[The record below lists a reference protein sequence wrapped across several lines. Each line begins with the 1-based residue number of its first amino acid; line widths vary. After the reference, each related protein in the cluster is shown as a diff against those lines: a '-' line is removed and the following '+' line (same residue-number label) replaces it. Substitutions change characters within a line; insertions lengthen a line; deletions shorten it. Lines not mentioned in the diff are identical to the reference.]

1 MRTWIA
7 AFLAFVL
14 LAVLPGCPEESGDE
28 DEKLPDI
35 NGPMAPDNLRVWN
48 QADSIRIEWTQPR
61 KNDNIFNR
69 DLLGFL
75 ILRSEGEA
83 DHTQPSR
90 EERFEVGDTL
100 GAQIAIAVIDTEP
113 VGDLEREF
121 YFIDDTVTP
130 GVTYHYQIF
139 CFDEMPNYSDPIPFE
154 GTAGGLAQARLT
166 HTQTVLEDGR
176 LLLTGGIGFGGPLDS
191 AEIFDP
197 ATGEFSLLSDRMA
210 KTRFGH
216 AATLLADGRVLVTGG
231 YEEGFAQILDSAE
244 IFDPGTGTFRLL
256 KADMIHGRALHTATL
271 LPDGTVLIV
280 GGTDGTLGFEFA
292 EIFDPVTETFTAVAD
307 TMTTPRF
314 AHTATLMTGP
324 STGRVL
330 IAGGL
335 DGFATA
341 DTATWYTTATEDFGR
356 FVTVP
361 DDEEDPMARGRMY
374 HSGTL
379 LGDGSVVFA
388 GGFSGETSAG
398 DPIDS
403 IEVFDPTTGEFSEAA
418 TLAHARSGHQAAL
431 DADGR
436 VVIVGGIDPVLEI
449 LETSEIYDPA
459 NGQVLPGPT
468 LNVARTVAQLSVL
481 ADGSLFITG
490 GNASSDP
497 FLPAPLSTAE
507 ILEPGASA
515 WTLWPAP

>member
-1 MRTWIA
+1 MRIWIA
-7 AFLAFVL
+7 AFLAFFV
-14 LAVLPGCPEESGDE
+14 LAVLPGCPEEPGDE

-35 NGPMAPDNLRVWN
+35 NGPMPPDNLRVWN
-48 QADSIRIEWTQPR
+48 QADSVRIEWTQPR
-61 KNDNIFNR
+61 KDDNIFNR

-75 ILRSEGEA
+75 ILRTEGEA

-90 EERFEVGDTL
+90 EERFETGDTL
-100 GAQIAIAVIDTEP
+100 GAQTAIAVIDTEP

-139 CFDEMPNYSDPIPFE
+139 SFDEMPNYSDPIPFE
-154 GTAGGLAQARLT
+154 ATAGGLAQARLT
-166 HTQTVLEDGR
+166 HTQTVLDDGR

-197 ATGEFSLLSDRMA
+197 STGEFTLLSDRMA

-216 AATLLADGRVLVTGG
+216 AATLLADGRVLATGG
-231 YEEGFAQILDSAE
+231 YEQGFAAILDSAE
-244 IFDPGTGTFRLL
+244 IFDPATGLFRSV

-280 GGTDGTLGFEFA
+280 GGTDGTLGFKFA
-292 EIFDPVTETFTAVAD
+292 EIFDPATETFTAVAD

-314 AHTATLMTGP
+314 AHTATSMTGAQG
-324 STGRVL
+324 GRVL

-335 DGFATA
+335 DGFATS
-341 DTATWYTTATEDFGR
+341 DTATWYTAAIKDFGR
-356 FVTVP
+356 FVSIP
-361 DDEEDPMARGRMY
+361 SDEEDPMARGRMY
-374 HSGTL
+374 HSATL
-379 LGDGSVVFA
+379 LDGGSVVFA

-403 IEVFDPTTGEFSEAA
+403 IEVFDPATGEFAETAH
-418 TLAHARSGHQAAL
+418 LAQPRSGHQAAL
-431 DADGR
+431 DADGT
-436 VVIVGGIDPVLEI
+436 VVIVGGIDPALEI
-449 LETSEIYDPA
+449 LETSEIYDPDA
-459 NGQVLPGPT
+459 AQVLPGPT
-468 LNVARTVAQLSVL
+468 LNVARTVAQMSVL
-481 ADGSLFITG
+481 GDGRLLITG

-497 FLPAPLSTAE
+497 FLPAPISTAE

-515 WTLWPAP
+515 WSLWPAP

>member
-1 MRTWIA
+1 MRIRIA
-7 AFLAFVL
+7 AVLAFVL
-14 LAVLPGCPEESGDE
+14 LAVLPGCPEEPGDE

-35 NGPMAPDNLRVWN
+35 NGPLTPEDLRVWN
-48 QADSIRIEWTQPR
+48 QSDSIRIEWVQPR
-61 KNDNIFNR
+61 KNDSIFNR

-75 ILRSEGEA
+75 ILRAEGEA

-90 EERFEVGDTL
+90 EDRFEEGDAL
-100 GAQIAIAVIDTEP
+100 GTQTAIAVIETEP

-139 CFDEMPNYSDPIPFE
+139 SFDEMPNYSDPIPFE
-154 GTAGGLAQARLT
+154 ATAGGLAQARLT
-166 HTQTVLEDGR
+166 HAQTLLDDGR
-176 LLLTGGIGFGGPLDS
+176 LLLTGGVGFGGPLDS
-191 AEIFDP
+191 AEVFDP

-231 YEEGFAQILDSAE
+231 YEEGFAAILDSAE
-244 IFDPGTGTFRLL
+244 IFDPATGVFRLL
-256 KADMIHGRALHTATL
+256 KADMIHGRALHSATL

-292 EIFDPVTETFTAVAD
+292 EIFDPATETFTAVAD

-314 AHTATLMTGP
+314 AHTATLMTGAQ
-324 STGRVL
+324 SGRVL

-335 DGFATA
+335 DGFATSE
-341 DTATWYTTATEDFGR
+341 TATWYTVATKDFGR
-356 FVTVP
+356 FVAVP

-374 HSGTL
+374 HSATL
-379 LGDGSVVFA
+379 TGDGTVVFA

-403 IEVFDPTTGEFSEAA
+403 IEVFDPATGLFEEAA
-418 TLAHARSGHQAAL
+418 TLSRARSGHQAAL

-436 VVIVGGIDPVLEI
+436 VVIVGGIDPALEI
-449 LETSEIYDPA
+449 LDTSEIYDPIA
-459 NGQVLPGPT
+459 AQVLPGPM

-481 ADGSLFITG
+481 DDARMFVSG

-507 ILEPGASA
+507 ILEPGAST
-515 WTLWPAP
+515 WSLWPAP